1 MTLQILPYDLTV
13 CKIPKTEDFGKDK
26 DFYFLGVTDE
36 EISLVCRTVDVP
48 RSAERREDGWKGMRI
63 AGALDFSLTGI
74 LSKIST
80 CLADAGIGIFAV
92 STFNTDYVMVKE
104 KDLER
109 AVDTLKE
116 NGYEVM

>member
-13 CKIPKTEDFGKDK
+13 CKLPNVVTPEKYRG
-26 DFYFLGVTDE
+26 FYFLGVTDE
-36 EISLVCRTVDVP
+36 EISLVCRTDEVP
-48 RSAERREDGWKGMRI
+48 SSASEREDGWRGMRI
-63 AGALDFSLTGI
+63 SGKLDFSLTGI

-80 CLADAGIGIFAV
+80 CLANAGIGIFAV

-116 NGYEVM
+116 NGYEVV